1 MPADTLDFM
10 QRHSTGFVASG
21 VGVLIVGLL
30 LLITSVGI
38 FGHRSWGRY
47 LGLLLGLL
55 GILVG
60 ALGILSANADPT
72 VLDGQTID
80 LSQNTTPSIGFL
92 VYYAIIFLGLLLGG
106 GHFRLK
112 QVAARE

>member
-1 MPADTLDFM
+1 ML
-10 QRHSTGFVASG
+10 V
-21 VGVLIVGLL
+21 VGLL
-30 LLITSVGI
+30 LLITSVGV

-47 LGLLLGLL
+47 LGLLLALL

-60 ALGILSANADPT
+60 VLGILTANSQPII
-72 VLDGQTID
+72 VDGRSFD
-80 LSQNTTPSIGFL
+80 FKENASPSIGFL

-112 QVAARE
+112 QVAAKE